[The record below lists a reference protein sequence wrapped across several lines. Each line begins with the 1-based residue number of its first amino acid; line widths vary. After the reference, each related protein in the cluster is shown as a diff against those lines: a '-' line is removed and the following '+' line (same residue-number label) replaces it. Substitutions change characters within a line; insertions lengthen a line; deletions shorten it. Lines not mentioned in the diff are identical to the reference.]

1 MTAGNWNESAN
12 AGVFYRNLNNNRSN
26 DNNNNGF
33 RAADYFSNPDISE
46 ENTGE
51 IGITPPAQ
59 AKSAEGATELYL
71 LPLTLESIANEDV
84 LYQAF
89 LNARKGK
96 RNKKAIYEFENNLA
110 KNLKELR
117 ERLLTNNYI
126 PDKPR
131 RFMITEPKPREIAAP
146 SFRDSVVQHAIYL
159 MVYPTFDKGFIHDSY
174 GCRKY
179 KGAHKASDAL
189 QNMMRKCSGDEYF
202 LQMDIRKYYY
212 NIKHS
217 ILRVRLERKIDDVN
231 LIDLM
236 IRFAGSGGK
245 GLFIGNLLAQLY
257 GLIYLDRLDHWLK
270 RVKKCK
276 NYVRYV
282 DDFIV
287 VGLTQTGMK
296 KLLGEI
302 VEFLKNDLELVLSKW
317 IANPIKRGINFVGF
331 RTWRVTRYVRKRSLH
346 NFSKALKRNKITSLV
361 SIVGNAKRTATYA
374 YFLLQLKLKGVQLCC
389 LNTNRL

>member
-1 MTAGNWNESAN
+1 MQEK
-12 AGVFYRNLNNNRSN
+12 
-26 DNNNNGF
+26 
-33 RAADYFSNPDISE
+33 
-46 ENTGE
+46 
-51 IGITPPAQ
+51 
-59 AKSAEGATELYL
+59 AKETKKRFMSLK
-71 LPLTLESIANEDV
+71 TLS
-84 LYQAF
+84 
-89 LNARKGK
+89 
-96 RNKKAIYEFENNLA
+96 

-126 PDKPR
+126 PDEPR

-159 MVYPTFDKGFIHDSY
+159 VVYPTFDRGFIHDSY

-179 KGAHKASDAL
+179 KGAHRASDAL
-189 QNMMRKCSGDEYF
+189 QNMMRKCNGNEYF

-217 ILRVRLERKIDDVN
+217 ILRVRLERKIDDEKLV
-231 LIDLM
+231 DLM
-236 IRFAGSGGK
+236 MRFAGKDGK

-287 VGLTQTGMK
+287 IGLTHIEMK

-302 VEFLKNDLELVLSKW
+302 VEFLKNELELVLSKW

-331 RTWRVTRYVRKRSLH
+331 RTWKITRYVRKRSLH
-346 NFSKALKRNKITSLV
+346 NFSKALKQNKMMSLV
-361 SIVGNAKRTATYA
+361 SIIGNAKRTATYA
-374 YFLLQLKLKGVQLCC
+374 YFMLQLKTKGVQL
-389 LNTNRL
+389 